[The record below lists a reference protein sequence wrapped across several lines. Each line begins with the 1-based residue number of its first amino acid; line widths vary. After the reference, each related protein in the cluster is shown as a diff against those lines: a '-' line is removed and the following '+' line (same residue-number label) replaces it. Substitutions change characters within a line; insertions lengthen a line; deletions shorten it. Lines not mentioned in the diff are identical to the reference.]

1 MIFVILGIF
10 ALSVTLAIRSMKDFD
25 APRGVTKIIR
35 LRKRGSIVFFRDKI
49 RHYSSKFSSSSSS
62 SD

>member
-1 MIFVILGIF
+1 MIFIFLGIF
-10 ALSVTLAIRSMKDFD
+10 VLSLTLAIGSMKDFEV
-25 APRGVTKIIR
+25 PHEVSRIIR
-35 LRKRGSIVFFRDKI
+35 SRKRGSIVFFKDKI